1 MDGCCKERVLCRFWA
16 PKSSQH
22 TFFETG
28 PQRVQELYKELCEE
42 LFQELCLELY
52 KEPRKLKSSLKPLVK
67 SFIRSL

>member
-1 MDGCCKERVLCRFWA
+1 MDGCCKERVFCSFWA

-28 PQRVQELYKELCEE
+28 PQKVELYKELCQE
-42 LFQELCLELY
+42 LFQELDLELY
-52 KEPRKLKSSLKPLVK
+52 KEPRKLKSSLNTFVK